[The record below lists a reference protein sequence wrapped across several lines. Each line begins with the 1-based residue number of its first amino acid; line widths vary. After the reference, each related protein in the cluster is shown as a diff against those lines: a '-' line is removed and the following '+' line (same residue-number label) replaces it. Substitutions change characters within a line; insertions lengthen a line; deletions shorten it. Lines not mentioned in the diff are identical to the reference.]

1 MMAQKQ
7 LNILFAKVSEEEL
20 LQIWDMFTDEIIED
34 KHTNSNI
41 EVMEFLENTITEIA
55 SGNEIVYK

>member
-1 MMAQKQ
+1 MAQKQ